1 MFAKLVLMTTKFGKY
16 LVQHGK
22 QHSNHVHVCKISLI
36 TLYIS
41 LQAKRTA
48 SPESK
53 SCLIRYQP
61 GVLFLKG
68 SMREC
73 LIQRMLQEKESE
85 FCEKK
90 TIKSVIVTD
99 KI

>member
-1 MFAKLVLMTTKFGKY
+1 MSGSIVTMYIYMCMHNKA
-16 LVQHGK
+16 
-22 QHSNHVHVCKISLI
+22 LI
-36 TLYIS
+36 LLYIS
-41 LQAKRTA
+41 LQSNVMA

-53 SCLIRYQP
+53 SSWVTRYQP
-61 GVLFLKG
+61 GVLLLNG

-90 TIKSVIVTD
+90 TVKSV
-99 KI
+99 

>member
-1 MFAKLVLMTTKFGKY
+1 MYFVKLAL
-16 LVQHGK
+16 
-22 QHSNHVHVCKISLI
+22 IS
-36 TLYIS
+36 LYIS
-41 LQAKRTA
+41 LQSKATT

-53 SCLIRYQP
+53 SSWVTRYQP
-61 GVLFLKG
+61 GVLLLKG

-90 TIKSVIVTD
+90 TIKSVIVTN